1 MKRWLAAVN
10 GAAGKRAV
18 DVATVDQVLRGTGI
32 EFDLVAPTSREEMVS
47 ELSRAAEDGRTHFV
61 LVGGD
66 GTVNLAVN
74 ALMSL
79 GLDQNPTIAVLP
91 AGTGCDL
98 LRTFGIP
105 QDLAGAAKHL
115 RSTDHYTIDVAYLE
129 GGGIEE
135 GRRRYFVNVAQ
146 AGVGAAA
153 AQSALKLHRS
163 VGAARYPLAF
173 LGRLPRFPRAAI
185 TLTTERRTIETEALA
200 VILANAQFFA
210 GGWNV
215 APRATLIDGVLDIQ
229 IIDTAKTRAPTL
241 VPKVVKGTHLGDPAV
256 KRMSAAEFDLKT
268 DPVWPVEAD
277 GDHLGNTD
285 ISGRVIPAA
294 INLKI

>member
-1 MKRWLAAVN
+1 MKRWLVAVN
-10 GAAGKRAV
+10 GTAGKRAV
-18 DVATVDQVLRGTGI
+18 SMSTLREVLAVSGISYDIVVPSTREGMVEALIDAAT
-32 EFDLVAPTSREEMVS
+32 
-47 ELSRAAEDGRTHFV
+47 DGQTHFV

-66 GTVNLAVN
+66 GTVNLALN
-74 ALMSL
+74 ALMPLEL
-79 GLDQNPTIAVLP
+79 GEKPTIGILP

-105 QDLAGAAKHL
+105 QNLGEAAKHL
-115 RSTDHYTIDVAYLE
+115 GSDSRYTIDIAYLD
-129 GGGIEE
+129 GSWG
-135 GRRRYFVNVAQ
+135 RRYFVNVAQ

-153 AQSALKLHRS
+153 AESAHRLSRSLGS
-163 VGAARYPLAF
+163 VRYPLAF
-173 LGRLPRFPRAAI
+173 LGRLPRFPRAQI
-185 TLTTERRTIETEALA
+185 TLTTEKRTIETEALA
-200 VILANAQFFA
+200 VIFANAQFFA

-215 APRATLIDGVLDIQ
+215 APRATLIDGVLDLQ
-229 IIDTAKTRAPTL
+229 IIDTAKRRAPAL

-256 KRMSAAEFDLKT
+256 RRMSVSEFDLKT
-268 DPVWPVEAD
+268 EPVWPVEAD

>member
-1 MKRWLAAVN
+1 MKRWLVAVN
-10 GAAGKRAV
+10 GAAGRRAV
-18 DVATVDQVLRGTGI
+18 SLSAVRDVLKATGI
-32 EFDLVAPTSREEMVS
+32 EYEIVAPTTRQEMTDVLIDASREGC
-47 ELSRAAEDGRTHFV
+47 AHFV

-74 ALMSL
+74 ALMPLDLAEKPTL
-79 GLDQNPTIAVLP
+79 GVLP

-98 LRTFGIP
+98 LRTFGIS
-105 QDLAGAAKHL
+105 QNLGEAAKHL
-115 RSTDHYTIDVAYLE
+115 GSDSKYTIDVAYVD
-129 GGGIEE
+129 GSW
-135 GRRRYFVNVAQ
+135 GRRFFVNVAQ

-153 AQSALKLHRS
+153 AESARRLSRS
-163 VGAARYPLAF
+163 LGAARYPLAF

-185 TLTTERRTIETEALA
+185 TLTTEKRTIETEALA

-215 APRATLIDGVLDIQ
+215 APRATLIDGVLDLQ
-229 IIDTAKTRAPTL
+229 IIDTAKRRAPAL
-241 VPKVVKGTHLGDPAV
+241 VPKVVKGTHLGDAAV
-256 KRMSAAEFDLKT
+256 RRMSVSEFDLKSE
-268 DPVWPVEAD
+268 PAWPVEAD

>member
-1 MKRWLAAVN
+1 MNRWLVAIN

-18 DVATVDQVLRGTGI
+18 NMSMLRDVLATTGI
-32 EFDLVAPTSREEMVS
+32 SYDIVDPPTRDEMV
-47 ELSRAAEDGRTHFV
+47 AALIGAAHQGQTHVV

-66 GTVNLAVN
+66 GTVNLALN
-74 ALMSL
+74 ALMPLDL
-79 GLDQNPTIAVLP
+79 GEKPTIGILP

-98 LRTFGIP
+98 LRTFGIS
-105 QDLAGAAKHL
+105 QNLSEAAKHL
-115 RSTDHYTIDVAYLE
+115 STDSHYTIDVAYLD
-129 GGGIEE
+129 GSWG
-135 GRRRYFVNVAQ
+135 RRYFVNVAQ

-153 AQSALKLHRS
+153 AESASRLNRS
-163 VGAARYPLAF
+163 MGSVRYPLAF
-173 LGRLPRFPRAAI
+173 LGRLPRFPRARI
-185 TLTTERRTIETEALA
+185 TLTTEKRTIETEALA

-215 APRATLIDGVLDIQ
+215 APRATLIDGVLDVQ
-229 IIDTAKTRAPTL
+229 IIDTAKRRAPAL

-256 KRMSAAEFDLKT
+256 RRMSVSEFDLKT

-277 GDHLGNTD
+277 GDYLGNTD